1 MPTVGGDTLFA
12 SMYAAHKALSEGL
25 RQTFSGLRAVHSS
38 RHVFGKHRIADDRI
52 GNSES
57 AQQDAL
63 HPVIITHPD
72 SGRKAL
78 YVNSNFTTHIGRMS
92 RGGVES
98 ATRLPLSSRREPQLP
113 VSLQVGGRID
123 RHVGQ
128 PRDLAHRDQRLSRS
142 ETPDASHHPGRCS
155 ALGLTVLNYGVTHA
169 FQCSSQRDVIC
180 HNSLP
185 TFSIIASLDLR
196 QSCIRLA
203 ELLVSAAQFPHHH
216 IH

>member
-12 SMYAAHKALSEGL
+12 SMYAAHNALSEGL

-78 YVNSNFTTHIGRMS
+78 YVNSNFTTHIEGCPEA
-92 RGGVES
+92 ES
-98 ATRLPLSSRREPQLP
+98 KALLDFLY
-113 VSLQVGGRID
+113 
-123 RHVGQ
+123 
-128 PRDLAHRDQRLSRS
+128 
-142 ETPDASHHPGRCS
+142 HHAENP
-155 ALGLTVLNYGVTHA
+155 N
-169 FQCSSQRDVIC
+169 FQCR
-180 HNSLP
+180 
-185 TFSIIASLDLR
+185 FRWEAGSIAMWDNR
-196 QSCIRLA
+196 A
-203 ELLVSAAQFPHHH
+203 T
-216 IH
+216 